1 MSVQLI
7 YIVSSYKK
15 NVYIYIYSLYVGCGL
30 FIVIFFFR
38 EFQLMTSTQN
48 KTSISFW
55 CKQELNLRSLIHP
68 SETLPNE
75 LVGTHD
81 LFIVI
86 AYP

>member
-1 MSVQLI
+1 MA
-7 YIVSSYKK
+7 
-15 NVYIYIYSLYVGCGL
+15 
-30 FIVIFFFR
+30 
-38 EFQLMTSTQN
+38 STQN

-55 CKQELNLRSLIHP
+55 CNQELNLRSLIHP